1 MENLYIETLEAL
13 AKNGKTENDVI
24 RRSDDMASLQE
35 QLIYLRTKDDMIK
48 WLLNEYYLNTR
59 KIYGSY
65 MAESET
71 GHVKAKADELM
82 NGNEEMKDVTIDINL
97 SLRDLETLTREDV
110 RKTLQAKL

>member
-1 MENLYIETLEAL
+1 
-13 AKNGKTENDVI
+13 
-24 RRSDDMASLQE
+24 MASLQE
-35 QLIYLRTKDDMIK
+35 QLSYLRTKDDMIK

-82 NGNEEMKDVTIDINL
+82 NDNEQTKDATIDINL
-97 SLRDLETLTREDV
+97 SLRDLEILTREDI
-110 RKTLQAKL
+110 RMTIKRGIYGGNE